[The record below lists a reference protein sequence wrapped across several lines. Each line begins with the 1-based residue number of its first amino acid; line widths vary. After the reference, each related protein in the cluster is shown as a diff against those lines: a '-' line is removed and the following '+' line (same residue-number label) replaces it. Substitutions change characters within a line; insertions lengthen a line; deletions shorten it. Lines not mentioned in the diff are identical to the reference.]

1 MPTHRHFLALS
12 QIPLKMPQQ
21 LKVPSTSRLVLEA
34 AMQLYTTP
42 LQQRYIESIDFS
54 ETSRLFYDLKQ
65 HYPYIIDAICLRKQS
80 IRAMLRERISRL
92 PGQQVILLGA
102 GLDPLS
108 LYLLENYREQVSR
121 IIEIDNGYIEEKQQL
136 YTTIIPEESMI
147 RLSKC
152 DVTDTVLL
160 WNKLLENGYREEIP
174 AIIVFEG
181 VIHYVSNDAFINTM
195 KLFKTLDRRNLAM
208 LDYSLSEEEVPAEF
222 LQRHQGLIRMLETF
236 VNTRLNV
243 NSHADM
249 AGIIYQLDATLENL
263 EPMCETER
271 KITGSNKI
279 FHSPGEGVMEM
290 LSFSL

>member
-1 MPTHRHFLALS
+1 MT
-12 QIPLKMPQQ
+12 QQ

-54 ETSRLFYDLKQ
+54 ETSRIFYELKRY
-65 HYPYIIDAICLRKQS
+65 YPLVIDTICFRKQS
-80 IRAMLRERISRL
+80 IRAMLRERITQA

-108 LYLLENYREQVSR
+108 LYLLENYREQISR
-121 IIEIDNGYIEEKQQL
+121 IIEIDNGYIEEKQRL
-136 YTTIIPEESMI
+136 YAAIIPEEPLI
-147 RLSKC
+147 RFSRC

-160 WNKLLENGYREEIP
+160 RSKLLENGYREDLP

-181 VIHYVSNDAFINTM
+181 VIHYVSNEAFINTM
-195 KLFKTLDRRNLAM
+195 KLFKTPNKQHLVM
-208 LDYSLSEEEVPAEF
+208 LDYTLSPEDVPTTF
-222 LQRHQGLIRMLETF
+222 LPYHEGVLRMLETY
-236 VNTRLNV
+236 VGAPLNV

-249 AGIIYQLDATLENL
+249 AGIIYQLDAALENL

-271 KITGSNKI
+271 KITGYNKL
-279 FHSPGEGVMEM
+279 FHAPGEGIIEM

>member
-12 QIPLKMPQQ
+12 QIPLKMTQQ

-54 ETSRLFYDLKQ
+54 ETSRFFYDLKRY
-65 HYPYIIDAICLRKQS
+65 YPLVIDTICLRKQS
-80 IRAMLRERISRL
+80 IRAMLRERIAKTT
-92 PGQQVILLGA
+92 GQQVILLGA

-108 LYLLENYREQVSR
+108 LYLLENYRGQLSR

-136 YTTIIPEESMI
+136 YATIIPEEPLI
-147 RLSKC
+147 RFVKC
-152 DVTDTVLL
+152 DVTDTALL
-160 WNKLLENGYREEIP
+160 WSKLLENGYQEDVP

-181 VIHYVSNDAFINTM
+181 VIHYISNDAFVNTM
-195 KLFKTLDRRNLAM
+195 KLFKTPNRQNLVM
-208 LDYSLSEEEVPAEF
+208 LDYFLSEEEIPAAS
-222 LQRHQGLIRMLETF
+222 LAYYKGA
-236 VNTRLNV
+236 LNV
-243 NSHADM
+243 LESYVNISVNVNNHADM

-271 KITGSNKI
+271 KVTGSNKL
-279 FHSPGEGVMEM
+279 FHAPGEGIIEM